1 MTTDLAIRPR
11 ILVITDDEQAR
22 GVLAAVLRAD
32 GHTVDVA
39 ADRSQAVGLIEA
51 REYVLML
58 SDLRMPG
65 LDGPELSRVLE
76 ARRPGAPTALIFVA
90 RPAFMPD
97 LARFLIDVAAPVL
110 VWPTK
115 PAEISRV
122 VARTLAAA
130 AALTAR

>member
-1 MTTDLAIRPR
+1 MMPDPGIRPR
-11 ILVITDDEQAR
+11 ILVIADDEQAR

-39 ADRSQAVGLIEA
+39 ADRGQAVGFIEG
-51 REYVLML
+51 REYAVMV

-76 ARRPGAPTALIFVA
+76 ARRPAAPTALIFVA

-97 LARFLIDVAAPVL
+97 FARFLIDAAAPVL
-110 VWPTK
+110 AWPPK

-122 VARTLAAA
+122 VARALAAVPA
-130 AALTAR
+130 PA

>member
-1 MTTDLAIRPR
+1 MMPDLGARPR
-11 ILVITDDEQAR
+11 ILVIADDEQAR

-39 ADRSQAVGLIEA
+39 ADRGQAVGLIEA
-51 REYVLML
+51 REYAVML

-65 LDGPELSRVLE
+65 LDGPELSRVLQ
-76 ARRPGAPTALIFVA
+76 ARRPGALTVLIFLA

-97 LARFLIDVAAPVL
+97 FARFLIDAAAPVL
-110 VWPTK
+110 AWPTR

-122 VARTLAAA
+122 VARTLAAVA
-130 AALTAR
+130 A